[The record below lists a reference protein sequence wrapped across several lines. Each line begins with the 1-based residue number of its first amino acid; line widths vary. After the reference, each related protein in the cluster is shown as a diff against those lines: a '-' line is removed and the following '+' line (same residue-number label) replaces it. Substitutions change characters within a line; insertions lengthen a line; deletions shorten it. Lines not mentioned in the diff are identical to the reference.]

1 MCMIK
6 YKQTLRLFSMS
17 DDAQSSLENKSKQEL
32 KVKDKIHVFILFVL
46 LMMYSDLECQER
58 CL

>member
-1 MCMIK
+1 MIK
-6 YKQTLRLFSMS
+6 YKQTHSLFSMS

-32 KVKDKIHVFILFVL
+32 KVKDKIHVFIFFVL